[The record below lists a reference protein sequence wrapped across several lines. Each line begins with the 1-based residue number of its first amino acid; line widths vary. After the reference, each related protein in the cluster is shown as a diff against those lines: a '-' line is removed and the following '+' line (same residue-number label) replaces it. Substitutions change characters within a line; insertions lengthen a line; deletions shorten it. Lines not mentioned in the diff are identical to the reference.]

1 MKKGFTLVEL
11 MVVVGILSI
20 IILTISQPV
29 AGIIKYQRESQI
41 PDNMRDNLQFVINKM
56 EKELKTSSNVYVNDA
71 GELKFKDQNGGF
83 VTYSLNDQI
92 IKRNNTENLTD
103 SSIFIV
109 DKLNFIVTDKPNLS
123 KLVTVSIDAKSLDD
137 KDSVT
142 MQTSINP
149 VNDKPVITDGLT
161 VHLDAGN
168 RNSYSGTSGDRWVSL
183 VNPAPTTTGI
193 ISSGVTHSKND
204 GGYFRFDGT
213 VNGYFN
219 TQVPTISGST
229 NYSASLWINMDDW
242 NRDKDTRFFWHGEYA
257 AMIMKFSPGNSLVS
271 FLRNISLQNEPR
283 SSFAF
288 TDTLYNKWNHLCIT
302 YDGSTSKLYLNGSLR
317 SQVNFTGGIINQQSN
332 QLWLGGLPV
341 SGANFWTRAN
351 ISQVLVYNR
360 ALNPEEVEY
369 NYNVTKG
376 RFGIN

>member
-1 MKKGFTLVEL
+1 MKKGFTSVEL

-20 IILTISQPV
+20 IMLTISQPV
-29 AGIIKYQRESQI
+29 ASVIKYQRESQTS
-41 PDNMRDNLQFVINKM
+41 DNMRDNLQFVINKM

-71 GELKFKDQNGGF
+71 GELKFKDQEGGF
-83 VTYSLNDQI
+83 VTYKLEGNT
-92 IKRNNTENLTD
+92 IKRNNVDFTD
-103 SSIFIV
+103 NTIFNV
-109 DKLNFIVTDKPNLS
+109 EKLNFIVTDKPNLS
-123 KLVTVSIDAKSLDD
+123 KLVTVSIDAKSLDN

-193 ISSGVTHSKND
+193 IRIGVTHSKND

-213 VNGYFN
+213 NNGYFN

-229 NYSASLWINMDDW
+229 NYSASLWINIDDW
-242 NRDKDTRFFWHGEYA
+242 NKDKDTRFFWHGEYA

-271 FLRNISLQNEPR
+271 YLRNVSGGSEPR
-283 SSFAF
+283 SSFSF

-317 SQVNFTGGIINQQSN
+317 SQVNFTGGIVNQQSD

-341 SGANFWTRAN
+341 TGANFWTRAN
-351 ISQVLVYNR
+351 ISQALVYNR

>member
-20 IILTISQPV
+20 IMLTISQPV
-29 AGIIKYQRESQI
+29 AGIIKYQRESQTA
-41 PDNMRDNLQFVINKM
+41 DNMRDNLQFVINKI
-56 EKELKTSSNVYVNDA
+56 EKELKTSSNVYVNDDR
-71 GELKFKDQNGGF
+71 ELKFKDQEGGF
-83 VTYSLNDQI
+83 VTYKLEGKT
-92 IKRNNTENLTD
+92 IKRNNVNFTD
-103 SSIFIV
+103 NTVFNV
-109 DKLNFIVTDKPNLS
+109 EKLNFIVTDKRNLS
-123 KLVTVSIDAKSLDD
+123 KLVTVSIDAKSLDG

-149 VNDKPVITDGLT
+149 VNDKPVITDGIT

-168 RNSYSGTSGDRWVSL
+168 RNSYSGTSGARWVSL
-183 VNPAPTTTGI
+183 VNPAATNTGI
-193 ISSGVTHSKND
+193 IRSGVTHSNND
-204 GGYFRFDGT
+204 GGYFRFNGT
-213 VNGYFN
+213 ANGYFN

-229 NYSASLWINMDDW
+229 NYSASLWINMDSW

-271 FLRNISLQNEPR
+271 YLRNISGGSEPR
-283 SSFAF
+283 SSFPF
-288 TDTLYNKWNHLCIT
+288 TNTLYNKWNHLCIT
-302 YDGSTSKLYLNGSLR
+302 YDGSTSKLYLNGSLI
-317 SQVNFTGGIINQQSN
+317 SQKNFTGGIVNQQSN
-332 QLWLGGLPV
+332 KLWLGGLPG
-341 SGANFWTRAN
+341 SNFWTRAN